1 MVLGLSL
8 KIVLESEQ
16 ILATANA
23 AIFELAGRYLSD
35 VETVIVLGA
44 IAQRTYEQI
53 SQQSGYSVS
62 YIKRDVGPKLWRLLS
77 TALGEKVSKTN
88 FQQALE
94 RSQIKQQ
101 VTGNKPNADW
111 GEAPDVSLF
120 LGRTAELNTLRQ
132 WILGDDCRLVALL
145 GIGGIGKTALGVKLA
160 QQIQGE
166 FDCVI
171 WRSLRNA
178 PFLETLL
185 AQIVPLVSNQQETR
199 PELEH
204 LLHYLRTAKCLLILD
219 NLEAILQPMEIGQ
232 FRTGYD
238 DYGKLLRLIGE
249 TAHQSCL
256 MITSREKPRAIAT
269 REGIELLVRSLCL
282 SGLQEEANALLTAKG
297 LSGSTE
303 ESKTLIDTYGGNPL
317 ALKIAATSIQDLF
330 DGDITTFL
338 SQGMVIFNGVRQL
351 LDQQFARLCALEQ
364 TLMYWLAI
372 AREWTTV
379 EELLEDIM
387 PPVSRNRL
395 WSGLEFLCWRNLIE
409 KQGGSYTQQPVVMEY
424 VGDRLIEKIVLELT
438 TSELDLF
445 TRHALVK
452 TTVKEYVR
460 DSQVRLILNPI
471 AREWEKTFRA
481 IAALKQQVLSLLKTL
496 RQIDNPLSNY
506 GGGNLINL
514 CLHLGLDLTDM
525 DFSGL
530 SIWHACLQQVEL
542 QGINFAHADLSKSLF
557 TETFANILCVAFS
570 PDGKLLASG
579 DTQGNIYLRQMRSSQ
594 IIKIYPAHQ
603 GWVRGIAF
611 SPDGQTLASG
621 SHDCTV
627 KLWTIPTGQCLYTF
641 KHDDLAGRVA
651 WSPDGTMLASVSF
664 DQTLRVWNS
673 QTGECLKV
681 LRGNAPQIASVAW
694 SPNGK
699 ILACPG
705 GDNTVLLWDA
715 IGLCPLPK
723 AIAGELLKT
732 FSDHGDLV
740 WYVAFSPDG
749 KTLASSSQDGTIKLW
764 NIPTGECRQTLQGNF
779 GLAWWLAFSP
789 NGRTLAGGC
798 QDWTVR
804 LWETDT
810 GQCLKILQGHTSNV
824 CSVAF
829 SPDGKTL
836 ASGSDDRTI
845 KLWDTA
851 TGNCLQ
857 TWHGYSSAVWD
868 VEVSRNGQQLASAHQ
883 DGTIKLWDTATGDCL
898 KTLRGHTSLV
908 WSIAWSPDGQL
919 LASTSEDKTV
929 RLWDPHTGECLN
941 IFEEHRA
948 VIHAVTWHPDGQLL
962 ASASLEGTV
971 KIWNSYTGECQQTLE
986 HKLIVT
992 AVAWN
997 RGGQILASGVH
1008 GGVLKLWDSYTGQCL
1023 KSLQGHTNA
1032 VFSVAFNP
1040 NGPTLASG
1048 SHDNTVKLWDIET
1061 GECLHTF
1068 TEDTD
1073 WVWAVAWHPDGQILA
1088 SASQDGTVRL
1098 WDLQSGECC
1107 QVLQGHNS
1115 GVRALSWSSDG
1126 QLLATGSLDET
1137 IKLWNPR
1144 TGKCLKTLRAKQPYE
1159 GTNITGVTGI
1169 AEAQQATLR
1178 ALGAIH

>member
-372 AREWTTV
+372 AREWTAV
-379 EELLEDIM
+379 EELLEDLM
-387 PPVSRNRL
+387 PPVPRSRL
-395 WSGLEFLCWRNLIE
+395 WSGLEALCWRNLIE
-409 KQGGSYTQQPVVMEY
+409 KQEGKYTQQSVVMEY
-424 VGDRLIEKIVLELT
+424 VSDRLIEKIVDELT

-471 AREWEKTFRA
+471 ARELQKTFRA
-481 IAALKQQVLSLLKTL
+481 KNALQQQVISLLQTL
-496 RQIDNPLSNY
+496 RQIDNPVSNY
-506 GGGNLINL
+506 GGGNLLNL
-514 CLHLGLDLTDM
+514 CVQLRLDLTDF
-525 DFSGL
+525 DFSSL

-542 QGINFAHADLSKSLF
+542 HEVNFAHADLSKSLF
-557 TETFANILCVAFS
+557 TETFGSIFCVAFS

-579 DTQGNIYLRQMRSSQ
+579 DTQGNIYLRQMPSGQ
-594 IIKIYPAHQ
+594 IVKIYSLDQA
-603 GWVRGIAF
+603 WVHGVAF

-621 SHDCTV
+621 GSHDFTV
-627 KLWTIPTGQCLYTF
+627 KLWTISTRQCLHAF
-641 KHDDLAGRVA
+641 KHTDAAGRLA
-651 WSPDGTMLASVSF
+651 WSPDGTMLASISF
-664 DQTLRVWNS
+664 DRTLKVWNS
-673 QTGECLKV
+673 QTGECLRV
-681 LRGNAPQIASVAW
+681 LPGNAPQIASVAW
-694 SPNGK
+694 SPDGK

-715 IGLCPLPK
+715 K
-723 AIAGELLKT
+723 AGELL
-732 FSDHGDLV
+732 DLRLNCGDVV
-740 WYVAFSPDG
+740 W
-749 KTLASSSQDGTIKLW
+749 
-764 NIPTGECRQTLQGNF
+764 
-779 GLAWWLAFSP
+779 
-789 NGRTLAGGC
+789 
-798 QDWTVR
+798 
-804 LWETDT
+804 
-810 GQCLKILQGHTSNV
+810 
-824 CSVAF
+824 SVAF

-836 ASGSDDRTI
+836 ASGTQNSTIEFWDISSQECRHTVEGNFDIAWTLAFSPDETTLAGACQDGTVRLWETHSGKCFKILQGHLTNVWSVAFKPDGKTLASGSDDQTI
-845 KLWDTA
+845 RLWDTT
-851 TGNCLQ
+851 TGDCLQ
-857 TWHGYSSAVWD
+857 IWQGYSSAVWALD
-868 VEVSRNGQQLASAHQ
+868 VSNNGQLLASAHQ
-883 DGTIKLWDTATGDCL
+883 DCTIRLWDRETAKCL
-898 KTLRGHTSLV
+898 QTLRGHTSLI
-908 WSIAWSPDGQL
+908 WSIALSPDGQI
-919 LASTSEDKTV
+919 LASASQDKTV
-929 RLWDPHTGECLN
+929 RLWDCQTGQCLK
-941 IFEEHRA
+941 IVKEHLEM
-948 VIHAVTWHPDGQLL
+948 IQSVTWHPGGELF
-962 ASASLEGTV
+962 ASASLDGTV
-971 KIWNSYTGECQQTLE
+971 KIFNSYTGECQQNLE
-986 HKLIVT
+986 HELLIC

-997 RGGQILASGVH
+997 REGQILASGSNS
-1008 GGVLKLWDSYTGQCL
+1008 GILKLWNSYDGQCL
-1023 KSLQGHTNA
+1023 KSLQGHTN
-1032 VFSVAFNP
+1032 VIFSIAFSP
-1040 NGPTLASG
+1040 NGKILASC
-1048 SHDNTVKLWDIET
+1048 SHDNTIKLWDIET
-1061 GECLHTF
+1061 GECINAF
-1068 TEDTD
+1068 TNHTD
-1073 WVWAVAWHPDGQILA
+1073 WVWSVAWHPDGQILA

-1098 WDLQSGECC
+1098 WDVQTGECC
-1107 QVLQGHNS
+1107 QVLQGHSS
-1115 GVRALSWSSDG
+1115 GVRALSWSPDG
-1126 QLLATGSLDET
+1126 QWLASCSMDET
-1137 IKLWNPR
+1137 IKLWDTQ
-1144 TGKCLKTLRAKQPYE
+1144 TGECFKTLRAKRPYE
-1159 GTNITGVTGI
+1159 GMNITGITGI
-1169 AEAQQATLR
+1169 TEAQQATLQ
-1178 ALGAIH
+1178 ALGATCNPIL